1 MLIRQPDMLLLLLF
15 LALDTS
21 TRGTGTEF
29 ACIFPAPTQQG
40 QIRDIFL
47 YAIMSRCHHFSCEG
61 LPQQPV
67 QILCGW
73 QDQQLHRCGQPNGRS
88 GEQEQKHGGFAQS
101 QCILHLLC
109 IYIYSYIYIVTFII
123 YPIIYIN
130 LFALLNTS
138 TSMYLGHH

>member
-1 MLIRQPDMLLLLLF
+1 MLLLLLF

-109 IYIYSYIYIVTFII
+109 IYI
-123 YPIIYIN
+123 
-130 LFALLNTS
+130 
-138 TSMYLGHH
+138 